1 MHQYIIKRLLWF
13 IPVLFVTI
21 TLLFFFIQVIPG
33 DPIRA
38 AFGDESPLSEEHVAA
53 LRVELG
59 LDKNLVVRYCKWLWD
74 IIHLDLGIS
83 FYTGSTVKEQI
94 LARIP
99 VTVGLVTLTVFT
111 MLVLSVPCG
120 VVAGYYHDK
129 WPDWLLRFISIMWIS
144 LPHFWIAVLA
154 IIVMLTVRGYSIS
167 IEYFNIFLDPIDAVK
182 QLFLPAFIMALRPFG
197 VGTRMVRSAI
207 IEIMEEDFIRTA
219 RAKGL
224 VEGIVIRKHALP
236 NALVPVVT
244 FYGLEVIIAI
254 GAAVVMEGIF
264 GIPGIGSLVVD
275 AAHSRDLYV
284 LQGSVLILLLFALFV
299 NLVID
304 LLCAKLD
311 PRIRYENE

>member
-1 MHQYIIKRLLWF
+1 MLNYFLKRLLWF
-13 IPVLFVTI
+13 IPVLLVTV
-21 TLLFFFIQVIPG
+21 TLLFFLIQVIPG

-38 AFGDESPLSEEHVAA
+38 AFGDESPLSEEQVTA

-59 LDKNLVVRYCKWLWD
+59 LDKHIVVRYLDWLWD
-74 IIHLDLGIS
+74 VMHLDLGIS

-99 VTVGLVTLTVFT
+99 VTVGLVFISVFM
-111 MLVLSVPCG
+111 MLILSVPCG
-120 VVAGYYHDK
+120 LVSGYYHDK
-129 WPDWLLRFISIMWIS
+129 WPDWILRFISILLIS

-154 IIVMLTVRGYSIS
+154 IIVMLNVRGYSIS
-167 IEYFNIFLDPIDAVK
+167 IEYINIFLDPIDAIK

-207 IEIMEEDFIRTA
+207 LEIMEEDFIRTA
-219 RAKGL
+219 RSKGL
-224 VEGIVIRKHALP
+224 IEKIVARRHALP

-244 FYGLEVIIAI
+244 FYGLETIIAI

-284 LQGSVLILLLFALFV
+284 LQGSILILLLFALFM
-299 NLVID
+299 NLIID

>member
-1 MHQYIIKRLLWF
+1 MHQYVIKRLLWF
-13 IPVLFVTI
+13 APVLLVTI

-38 AFGDESPLSEEHVAA
+38 AFGDESPLSEEQVAA

-59 LDKNLVVRYCKWLWD
+59 LDKNIVVRYFHWLWD
-74 IIHLDLGIS
+74 VLHLDLGVS

-99 VTVGLVTLTVFT
+99 VTVGLVSLSVFT
-111 MLVLSVPCG
+111 MLILSMPCG

-129 WPDWLLRFISIMWIS
+129 WPDWLLRFISITLIS
-144 LPHFWIAVLA
+144 LPHFFIAILA
-154 IIVMLTVRGYSIS
+154 ILIMLNLRGYSIS
-167 IEYFNIFLDPIDAVK
+167 IEYINIFVHPIDAMK

-197 VGTRMVRSAI
+197 VGTRMIRSAML
-207 IEIMEEDFIRTA
+207 EIMEEDFIRTA
-219 RAKGL
+219 RSKGL
-224 VEGIVIRKHALP
+224 VERIVTRRHALP

-244 FYGLEVIIAI
+244 FYGLETIIAI

-284 LQGSVLILLLFALFV
+284 LQGSILILLLFALFV

-311 PRIRYENE
+311 PRIRYGNE